1 MNHYYVDFFVIG
13 AGSGGVRAARI
24 AAGHGARV
32 MIAEA
37 DRVGGTCVIRGCVPK
52 KLMVLAGRFADDFA
66 DARGFGWNLGS
77 PRHDWTALIAAKDK
91 EISRLEDL
99 YIQGLESSG
108 VELRRARASIV
119 DPHTVRLDDKIGR
132 ASCRERVCQSV

>member
-1 MNHYYVDFFVIG
+1 M
-13 AGSGGVRAARI
+13 RI
-24 AAGHGARV
+24 SDWSSDV
-32 MIAEA
+32 CSS
-37 DRVGGTCVIRGCVPK
+37 D
-52 KLMVLAGRFADDFA
+52 LMVLAGRFADDFA

-119 DPHTVRLDDKIGR
+119 DPHTVCLDDSDKTISARHILVATGGHAVKDHTVEGIEHAVPSDAMYDLR
-132 ASCRERVCQSV
+132 SEERREGKEGGSQ